1 MAEETTL
8 YSWPRLIRH
17 EDLLLWAG
25 QLIDRIRMQGGSG
38 GGSLPPGGTPGQVL
52 TKKSGADSDAT
63 WADGTPGPQGPIG
76 ATGPQGPA
84 GPNGPQGPIGPVGSA
99 GPQGPKGDVDA
110 TGPGVLA
117 GGTTGTIL
125 AKKSDTDFD
134 TVWIAAPSS
143 TLWEQV
149 ASGADTAAVRPA
161 SSGFTIE
168 SSLDTVESF
177 RWWLRYATT
186 KVGSRLAARADI
198 AAAAWSV
205 NRKIASGAADD
216 AAIPQWAVRL
226 DATTDLFEV
235 QRAPA
240 GSTAV
245 STLFRVVTSGVLTP
259 QLSLVNNPTYAE
271 IQANEGF

>member
-99 GPQGPKGDVDA
+99 GPQGPKGDVGA

-134 TVWIAAPSS
+134 GYTNVKARTIYVTASYTGIAANTTWTPIYSYTESGGLWAQSGNAAVAIGPIAGTFLCTSFTYFASS
-143 TLWEQV
+143 AHYVEIQYWDGAAWQPIGGQNMGTSYQCTLSVLIKAAANTFVRVVVMNGATATVAAGWVKFNVAQV
-149 ASGADTAAVRPA
+149 A
-161 SSGFTIE
+161 
-168 SSLDTVESF
+168 
-177 RWWLRYATT
+177 TT
-186 KVGSRLAARADI
+186 F
-198 AAAAWSV
+198 
-205 NRKIASGAADD
+205 
-216 AAIPQWAVRL
+216 P
-226 DATTDLFEV
+226 
-235 QRAPA
+235 
-240 GSTAV
+240 
-245 STLFRVVTSGVLTP
+245 
-259 QLSLVNNPTYAE
+259 
-271 IQANEGF
+271 